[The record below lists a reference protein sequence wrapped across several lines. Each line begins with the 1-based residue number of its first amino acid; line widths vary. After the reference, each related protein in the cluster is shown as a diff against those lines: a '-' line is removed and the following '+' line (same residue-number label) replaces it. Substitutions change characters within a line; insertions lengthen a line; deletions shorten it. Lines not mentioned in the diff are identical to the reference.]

1 MTIEWGEMGKMDF
14 IIDHQLY
21 FDPHQI
27 VKSQSFSRDQ
37 LYGLVCVSVFTIQ
50 SEGMYLILKCQLAT
64 RHYSVQ
70 NKAAINPPQKATI
83 NPREEFLVNT
93 GLSEFE
99 PLKADI
105 GESQKAAIPHKDNI
119 YICLLLQFEKFLLL
133 YPEKNS
139 YLAWNAF

>member
-1 MTIEWGEMGKMDF
+1 MSKWILILIINYTISSSKD
-14 IIDHQLY
+14 I
-21 FDPHQI
+21 
-27 VKSQSFSRDQ
+27 KSQNFSRDQ
-37 LYGLVCVSVFTIQ
+37 VRRAVYGLVRVGVITVQ